1 MNEDTGEP
9 EILSYQ
15 AFCNRQTLLAW
26 HARRQAYEQQ
36 HGVVTGRT
44 SQLRDDERFVYR
56 GPERSSSPTRV

>member
-26 HARRQAYEQQ
+26 HARRRAYEQQ
-36 HGVVTGRT
+36 HGVAPGRT
-44 SQLRDDERFVYR
+44 SQLPDNERFVYR
-56 GPERSSSPTRV
+56 GPERSNSATRA